1 MYEYQLVNTQQI
13 YMGQIQTESAY
24 YQPNPPAPV
33 PFPVVASLNDPTF
46 PSGGSNMPGA
56 NVPNLASGWGVRIVS
71 SKDILV
77 YGAGLYSFFSNY
89 NVHCSDQGN
98 GEWCQTHI
106 LSIESSEGGV
116 SMYNLNEVGVNQM
129 ITIDGID
136 SASYSDN
143 QNGFVNSVAL
153 FRP

>member
-1 MYEYQLVNTQQI
+1 
-13 YMGQIQTESAY
+13 MGQIQTESAY
-24 YQPNPPAPV
+24 YQPNPPAPI
-33 PFPVVASLNDPTF
+33 PFPVNSNYNDPTF
-46 PSGGSNMPGA
+46 PTAPGSLPGA
-56 NVPNLASGWGVRIVS
+56 NQPNQNSGWGLRVVS
-71 SKDILV
+71 SKDILI

-106 LSIESSEGGV
+106 LSVESSDGALSV
-116 SMYNLNEVGVNQM
+116 YNLNEVGVNQL
-129 ITIDGID
+129 ITVDGTD
-136 SASYSDN
+136 SAPYGDN